1 MTTDT
6 IKKTNSTT
14 KKQLIIANKTARSI
28 VAIAGGTPCYI
39 YDSQVI
45 KAKVEQ
51 LKAVLPQGIHLHY
64 AIKANPFAPLVA
76 QMANWV
82 DGFDVASHRELL
94 LALSSGMPSDKIS
107 IAGPGKSIDDL
118 TAAIHSGTV
127 INIESETELK
137 RIYGITLHNRCKA
150 NIALRINPDFE
161 LKNSGMQ
168 MSGGSK
174 PFGIDAELAS
184 DILSNLNTQLVNFKG
199 LHIFTGSQ
207 NLKHDAIIE
216 AHNKT
221 FELAQRILE
230 ESGVIASQI
239 NIGGGF
245 GIPYFSHE
253 TPLDL
258 TPIMENLTALMKQ
271 YHDALNAP
279 EIHIELG
286 RYLVGE
292 SGTYLSTIV
301 DKKQSRGKTY
311 LVTDGGMHHHLANS
325 GNFGQVIR
333 KNYPV
338 LIATNLNGDTTETVD
353 VVGPLCTPLDIL
365 GSKVTLPTA
374 NIGDLFA
381 VQQSGAYGASA
392 SPHEFLSQPKV
403 KELLL

>member
-1 MTTDT
+1 MT
-6 IKKTNSTT
+6 IHALKKVESPANN
-14 KKQLIIANKTARSI
+14 QLMIANKTARSI
-28 VAIAGGTPCYI
+28 AAIAGGTPCYV
-39 YDSQVI
+39 YDSQII
-45 KAKVEQ
+45 KAKAKQ
-51 LKAVLPQGIHLHY
+51 LKTMLPDGIHLHY

-94 LALSSGMPSDKIS
+94 LALSSGMPSHKIS

-118 TAAIHSGTV
+118 TAAIHSGAI
-127 INIESETELK
+127 INIESMTELK
-137 RIYGITLHNRCKA
+137 RIYGITLHHGCKA
-150 NIALRINPDFE
+150 NISLRINPDFE
-161 LKNSGMQ
+161 LKHSGMQ

-174 PFGIDAELAS
+174 PFGIDAELAPN
-184 DILSNLNTQLVNFKG
+184 ILANLNTELVNFKG

-207 NLKHDAIIE
+207 NLNPQAIIQ
-216 AHNKT
+216 AHNNT
-221 FELAQRILE
+221 FELAQRILDKG
-230 ESGVIASQI
+230 GVIASQI

-258 TPIMENLTALMKQ
+258 TPIMENLAALMKQ
-271 YHDALNAP
+271 YHDVLNAP

-365 GSKVTLPTA
+365 GTKITLPKA